1 MHWLKFLRQFL
12 TRNKEIGAIA
22 ESSDGLAELITECA
36 SVETAKVVLELGPG
50 TGVFTEKILQKM
62 SDDTTFF
69 ALEVNP
75 RFVEATKRRCPQSR
89 VYQDTAVNA
98 RKYMDELGVTHCDAI
113 VSGLP
118 WASFPEELQD
128 DILDAVLDVLKP
140 GGTFAT
146 FAYLRGDKTE
156 LGQQFRRKL
165 NDRFSDVELSRT
177 VWKNIPPAF
186 VYRARSPE

>member
-1 MHWLKFLRQFL
+1 VHWLEFLKQFL
-12 TRNKEIGAIA
+12 TRNKEIGAVA
-22 ESSDGLAELITECA
+22 ESSDGLAELITDCA

-62 SDDTTFF
+62 SDEAVFF

-75 RFVEATKRRCPQSR
+75 RFVEATKRRCPQGR
-89 VYQDTAVNA
+89 VYHDTAVNA

-118 WASFPEELQD
+118 WASFSDELQD

-156 LGQQFRRKL
+156 PGRQFRRKL

>member
-1 MHWLKFLRQFL
+1 MHWLEFLKQFL
-12 TRNKEIGAIA
+12 TRNKEIGAVA
-22 ESSDGLAELITECA
+22 ESSDGLAELITDCA

-62 SDDTTFF
+62 SDEAVFF

-75 RFVEATKRRCPQSR
+75 RFVEATKRRCPQGR
-89 VYQDTAVNA
+89 VYHDTAVNA

-118 WASFPEELQD
+118 WASFSDELQD

-156 LGQQFRRKL
+156 PGQQFRRKL

>member
-1 MHWLKFLRQFL
+1 
-12 TRNKEIGAIA
+12 
-22 ESSDGLAELITECA
+22 
-36 SVETAKVVLELGPG
+36 
-50 TGVFTEKILQKM
+50 
-62 SDDTTFF
+62 
-69 ALEVNP
+69 
-75 RFVEATKRRCPQSR
+75 
-89 VYQDTAVNA
+89 
-98 RKYMDELGVTHCDAI
+98 MDELGVTHCDAI

-165 NDRFSDVELSRT
+165 NDRFSDIELSRT

>member
-1 MHWLKFLRQFL
+1 MHWLEFLKQFL
-12 TRNKEIGAIA
+12 TRNKEIGAVA
-22 ESSDGLAELITECA
+22 ESSDGLAELITDCA

-62 SDDTTFF
+62 SDEAVFF

-75 RFVEATKRRCPQSR
+75 RFVEATKRRCPQGR
-89 VYQDTAVNA
+89 VYHDTAVNA

-118 WASFPEELQD
+118 WASFSDELQD
-128 DILDAVLDVLKP
+128 EILDAVLDVLKP

-156 LGQQFRRKL
+156 PGQQFRRKL
-165 NDRFSDVELSRT
+165 HDRFSDVELSRT

>member
-1 MHWLKFLRQFL
+1 MKQFL
-12 TRNKEIGAIA
+12 TRNKEIGAVA
-22 ESSDGLAELITECA
+22 ESSDGLAELITDCA

-62 SDDTTFF
+62 SNETVFF

-75 RFVEATKRRCPQSR
+75 RFVEATKRRCPQGR
-89 VYQDTAVNA
+89 VYHDTAVNA

-118 WASFPEELQD
+118 WASFSDELQD
-128 DILDAVLDVLKP
+128 DILDAVLDALKP

-156 LGQQFRRKL
+156 PGQQFRRKL
-165 NDRFSDVELSRT
+165 HNRFSDVELSRT

>member
-1 MHWLKFLRQFL
+1 MHWLEFLKQFL
-12 TRNKEIGAIA
+12 TRNKEIGAVA
-22 ESSDGLAELITECA
+22 ESSDGLAELITDCA

-62 SDDTTFF
+62 PDETVFF

-75 RFVEATKRRCPQSR
+75 HFVEATKRRCPQSR
-89 VYQDTAVNA
+89 VYHDTAVNA

-118 WASFPEELQD
+118 WASFSDELQD
-128 DILDAVLDVLKP
+128 EILDAVLDVLKP

-156 LGQQFRRKL
+156 SGQQFRRKL
-165 NDRFSDVELSRT
+165 HGRFSEVKLSRT